1 MIKIFLIEVDNVGMD
16 FDGLMILPG
25 KENMEYFS
33 KEQDAVMDS
42 AKIMWDNKKARH
54 RSDDLV
60 ELQEHS
66 VIFQSEINGSGIHH
80 LQSRC

>member
-1 MIKIFLIEVDNVGMD
+1 MFRPDMIKIFLIEVDNVGMD

-42 AKIMWDNKKARH
+42 AKIM
-54 RSDDLV
+54 
-60 ELQEHS
+60 
-66 VIFQSEINGSGIHH
+66 
-80 LQSRC
+80 